1 MLARAVC
8 LRAPRQQTR
17 LEIYTSLRIHFV
29 TTGSVSFLVGLMVQ
43 ATKEEGLGRDQR
55 TRDSQGF
62 TKGGAREKKDRL
74 PGIEGLIADGVE
86 KRMDMSLSDV

>member
-1 MLARAVC
+1 
-8 LRAPRQQTR
+8 
-17 LEIYTSLRIHFV
+17 
-29 TTGSVSFLVGLMVQ
+29 MVQ